1 MKIITPDKDD
11 VVKILRE
18 KGFDSE
24 NMSGVIMTKF
34 PFEKSSDYYKEHARE
49 VKRIMEALGYNA
61 SKGFCVVKTD
71 KEKSK
76 NE

>member
-1 MKIITPDKDD
+1 MRITTPNKDD

-34 PFEKSSDYYKEHARE
+34 PFGESSDYYKEHARE
-49 VKRIMEALGYNA
+49 VKRIMEELGYNA
-61 SKGFCVVKTD
+61 SKGFCIVKID
-71 KEKSK
+71 KEKNK